1 MARRRTNKRSSTR
14 VASMEQKRMGA
25 RIRVLRERKAWTQE
39 HLAAASQI
47 SPRTVQRA
55 EEGTASAE
63 TRAAIAGALD
73 VPVESIGPAL
83 RLPEGWPRISPVLI
97 YRDTVKAVSFLE
109 RAFGFEVRTR
119 IAGADGQLLHTELL
133 LGDAV
138 IMVGHAS
145 SSPRWES
152 PRSVGK
158 TTQFLYVFVEDLDA
172 HLARARSAGASIVME
187 PETSYGQRRYR
198 ALDIE
203 GHEWCF
209 VEDAS

>member
-1 MARRRTNKRSSTR
+1 
-14 VASMEQKRMGA
+14 MEQKRMGA
-25 RIRVLRERKAWTQE
+25 RIRLLRERKAWTQE
-39 HLAAASQI
+39 QLAAASGI

-63 TRAAIAGALD
+63 TRSAIAGALD
-73 VPVESIGPAL
+73 VSVESLGPAV

-97 YRDTVKAVSFLE
+97 YRDTIKAVSWLQ
-109 RAFGFEVRTR
+109 RAFGFEVRRR

-152 PRSVGK
+152 PRAVGK
-158 TTQFLYVFVEDLDA
+158 TTQFLYVFVEDLEA
-172 HLARARSAGASIVME
+172 HLERARAAGAAIVME

-198 ALDIE
+198 ALDVE

-209 VEDAS
+209 VEETG